1 MRLDKF
7 VCKSTELTRKE
18 AILQIQQG
26 RVTVNGA
33 VEVSERT
40 QVHENNRIML
50 EGALLTPRP
59 FRYILLHKPANTVCS
74 NVDEAYPSLF
84 NGSGIPHTDE
94 LHVAGRLD
102 ADTTGLVLITDD
114 GRWSFEIIRP
124 DRLCEKVYR
133 VGLSR
138 PIADDVATRFAEG
151 ILLQGETKPTQ
162 PAKLEVMNP
171 TEVLLTITE
180 GRYHQVK
187 RMFAAVGNR
196 VRSLH
201 REQIG
206 AVRLDISEGQ
216 WRYLTPDEVSSFG
229 DQDAATGA
237 AAVTPA

>member
-7 VCKSTELTRKE
+7 VCKSTALTRAE
-18 AILQIQQG
+18 AISQIQQG
-26 RVTVNGA
+26 RVSVNGA

-40 QVHENNRIML
+40 QVHENNRITL
-50 EGALLTPRP
+50 VGAQLTPRP
-59 FRYILLHKPANTVCS
+59 FRYMLLHKPANTVCS

-84 NGSGIPHTDE
+84 NGSGIPDTE
-94 LHVAGRLD
+94 ALHVAGRLD

-138 PIADDVATRFAEG
+138 PIHAGVAERFATG
-151 ILLQGETKPTQ
+151 LLLQGEAKPTQ
-162 PAKLEVMNP
+162 PAKLEIVNP
-171 TEVLLTITE
+171 REVLLTITE

-201 REQIG
+201 RAQIG
-206 AVRLDISEGQ
+206 AVRLDVSEGQ
-216 WRYLTPDEVSSFG
+216 WRYLTPDEVRSFG
-229 DQDAATGA
+229 DQDTATGA